1 MKSLFKAPMK
11 LDLQFFAEGGD
22 GDSGNTGNQSGE
34 DTQTGGTDSTDDD
47 NQKSDEDSDKK
58 YSRSEVRKM
67 FASQMNDFKS
77 KELPDLLKQAE
88 EKGAQRAQMSDKEKA
103 DADKKQREDELNK
116 REQAL
121 NQREA
126 LADTT
131 TLLSNE
137 GLPTSFA
144 TMLSDLNADKR
155 TENVNSFKK
164 AFSESVHNAVLD
176 QTKGGK
182 TPNTGNSG
190 THEENSG
197 IEFAK
202 QANNQSNGMLKN
214 DPWKLKQ

>member
-11 LDLQFFAEGGD
+11 LNLQFFAEDGD
-22 GDSGNTGNQSGE
+22 GDNGNAGNQSGE
-34 DTQTGGTDSTDDD
+34 GTQTGGTDSTDDD
-47 NQKSDEDSDKK
+47 NQKPDEDNDKK
-58 YSRSEVRKM
+58 YSRSEMRKM

-88 EKGAQRAQMSDKEKA
+88 EKGAQRAKMSDKERA
-103 DADKKQREDELNK
+103 AADKKQREDELNK

-176 QTKGGK
+176 QTKGKK
-182 TPNTGNSG
+182 TPAAGNSG

-202 QANNQSNGMLKN
+202 QANKQASGALAN
-214 DPWKLKQ
+214 DPWKLK

>member
-11 LDLQFFAEGGD
+11 LNLQFFAEGGD
-22 GDSGNTGNQSGE
+22 GNSGNGDTGNQSGE
-34 DTQTGGTDSTDDD
+34 DTQTGGTDSTNDD

-88 EKGAQRAQMSDKEKA
+88 EKGVQRAQMSDKERA
-103 DADKKQREDELNK
+103 EADKKQREDQLNK

-144 TMLSDLNADKR
+144 AMLSNLDADKR

-164 AFSESVHNAVLD
+164 AFSESVHNAVLN
-176 QTKGGK
+176 QTKGKK
-182 TPNTGNSG
+182 TPEAGNSG
-190 THEENSG
+190 THEESSG
-197 IEFAK
+197 TKFAEMANK
-202 QANNQSNGMLKN
+202 QSEISAK
-214 DPWKLKQ
+214 DPWNKD